1 MLGNCSFCFWPWPL
15 MLISHTSHT
24 NHQRSFIG
32 PRKLTPYSSP
42 PKTLCK
48 RRDFWSAS
56 TKSFISEVEK
66 FKANNVAACGHH
78 SCFMTLQ
85 AAKFDLFK
93 MIFNHI
99 YNVNVRAITL
109 KMKMCSYIRIYIDL
123 RRARYSN
130 ITAYLRDIILTW
142 SWFKNKEIFLKG
154 LQDML
159 FLFYFFLFP
168 SLPIAEE
175 QGQKLANTKFLETAW
190 IRSPLLLKL
199 VWYCRKLLGKQILNR
214 SGSEIILSICAF

>member
-1 MLGNCSFCFWPWPL
+1 MWLHAVTIVALW
-15 MLISHTSHT
+15 
-24 NHQRSFIG
+24 
-32 PRKLTPYSSP
+32 
-42 PKTLCK
+42 LCK
-48 RRDFWSAS
+48 
-56 TKSFISEVEK
+56 
-66 FKANNVAACGHH
+66 
-78 SCFMTLQ
+78 LQ
-85 AAKFDLFK
+85 SVTCLKWFL
-93 MIFNHI
+93 I

-142 SWFKNKEIFLKG
+142 SWFNNKEIFLKG

-199 VWYCRKLLGKQILNR
+199 VWYCGKLLGKQILNR